1 MLNRAPEEK
10 PVRVALAVKAIWLT
24 IWADALMTVFGSES
38 GDGAG
43 LVFNFALL
51 LVYAA
56 VAHRISSRSNWARLT
71 YAFLVALEFA
81 ALLAFGMGEASELE
95 VLITYL
101 TLPLEAWI
109 LFNLFSAASDQ
120 WFAPGP
126 ANRA

>member
-1 MLNRAPEEK
+1 MLTTDPHEK
-10 PVRVALAVKAIWLT
+10 PARVALAVKAIWLT
-24 IWADALMTVFGSES
+24 IWVDALMTVFGSES

-43 LVFNFALL
+43 LIFNFVLL

-56 VAHRISSRSNWARLT
+56 VAHRISSRSNWARLA
-71 YAFLVALEFA
+71 YAFLVALEVA
-81 ALLAFGMGEASELE
+81 ALLAFGLGEASELE
-95 VLITYL
+95 VLVTYL

-109 LFNLFSAASDQ
+109 LFNLFSSAGDK